1 MTNLFISESL
11 AQATENNASQ
21 SQNSFSPASFVP
33 LILIFVIFYFLIIR
47 PQTKKMKEHDLLI
60 KNLKLGNKVITSSGI
75 IGIVRQIHEK
85 ENQIELEIAKDVI
98 ITILRA
104 SISEVE
110 KADKNEVVTAKSAKK
125 NSKKH

>member
-1 MTNLFISESL
+1 
-11 AQATENNASQ
+11 
-21 SQNSFSPASFVP
+21 
-33 LILIFVIFYFLIIR
+33 
-47 PQTKKMKEHDLLI
+47 MKEHELMV

-75 IGIVRQIHEK
+75 VGVVRQIHEK

-98 ITILRA
+98 ITILRN

-110 KADKNEVVTAKSAKK
+110 KPEKNEIASVKSAKK

>member
-47 PQTKKMKEHDLLI
+47 PQTKKMKEHELMV

-75 IGIVRQIHEK
+75 VGVVRQIHEK
-85 ENQIELEIAKDVI
+85 ESQIELEIAKDVI
-98 ITILRA
+98 ITILRN

-110 KADKNEVVTAKSAKK
+110 KTESSHNKVSKN
-125 NSKKH
+125 NSKK

>member
-1 MTNLFISESL
+1 MTNFLISESL
-11 AQATENNASQ
+11 AQATENSTPQTAN
-21 SQNSFSPASFVP
+21 NFSFASFVP

-47 PQTKKMKEHDLLI
+47 PQTKKMKEHDLMI

-110 KADKNEVVTAKSAKK
+110 KAEKNEVNQVKSAKK

>member
-47 PQTKKMKEHDLLI
+47 PQTKKMKEHELMV

-75 IGIVRQIHEK
+75 VGVVRQIHEK

-98 ITILRA
+98 ITILRN

-110 KADKNEVVTAKSAKK
+110 KTESSHNKVSKN
-125 NSKKH
+125 NSKK

>member
-11 AQATENNASQ
+11 AQATENTASQ

-47 PQTKKMKEHDLLI
+47 PQTKKMKEHELMV

-75 IGIVRQIHEK
+75 VGVVRQIHEK

-98 ITILRA
+98 ITILRN

-110 KADKNEVVTAKSAKK
+110 KTESSHNKVSKN
-125 NSKKH
+125 NSKK